1 MTKLLI
7 ALAIFLLVGTLVYWR
22 LRPYINLMRRFFGA
36 VREARRV
43 SEGRRAQT
51 DGRAE
56 TRGREPRRV
65 GGRLARCP
73 VCGTWFPPERAVTF
87 RGDPAK
93 YCSHA
98 CLERAAERPRRT
110 GASAS

>member
-1 MTKLLI
+1 MTKWLIVLGVLL
-7 ALAIFLLVGTLVYWR
+7 LLGGLVYWR
-22 LRPYINLMRRFFGA
+22 LRPYINLVRRFFGA

-43 SEGRRAQT
+43 GEQRQARGAS
-51 DGRAE
+51 DMP
-56 TRGREPRRV
+56 GREPRRV

-93 YCSHA
+93 YCSHS

-110 GASAS
+110 GTLRD

>member
-1 MTKLLI
+1 MTKLLV
-7 ALAIFLLVGTLVYWR
+7 ALFVLSLVGFLVYWR
-22 LRPYINLMRRFFGA
+22 LRPYINIARRFFGA

-43 SEGRRAQT
+43 AEQRGA
-51 DGRAE
+51 DGRGDVAAA
-56 TRGREPRRV
+56 REPRRV
-65 GGRLARCP
+65 GGPLARCP

-110 GASAS
+110 GTSST